1 VVSGKREITNSQQ
14 RTIINKQN
22 LFMLFLKILILRF
35 STFISS
41 AILFVNLFPTNGLA
55 AIVVASPEA
64 TESEQLV
71 VHHNKFGRSVRRGD
85 RETRGRGEK
94 TTQPSWLGE
103 PLVQQAEP
111 SQERFVQPTPEL
123 EPLTQQAESNQE
135 RFLQPTPE
143 LEPPAQQAD
152 PNQEHFLQPT
162 LELEPLAQQA
172 DPNQERFIQPIPEL
186 EPLPPESSET
196 EPVITPPTEESPT
209 DSPDIEQPEVM
220 IPVRKIEVIGSTV
233 FSPEQF
239 APFTEPFEG
248 RSVTLTELQSVTDAI
263 DQLYLDAGYIT
274 SSAVLADQEII
285 DGVVKIQVIEGSLSE
300 IQVEGTQRLNPNYIK
315 DRISLGVTTPLRV
328 DTIEDQLRLLRADP
342 LLENVES
349 SLRSGSQLGESI
361 LIVRV
366 KEAKAFSANLSIDNN
381 SPPSVGSERF
391 GVSLGYLNVTGI
403 GDDLAASYF
412 RSTTGGSNIWDLSY
426 RVPLN
431 RMNGTLQLRAV
442 IDRNEITDPQFDD
455 LGITG
460 ESELYELSFRQPLIR
475 TPVEE
480 FALSGGF
487 SYKDGQTFIFDNIP
501 QPFSIGAEAD
511 GVTRTSV
518 FRFGQDYIRRDSQGA
533 WSARSQFNFG
543 TGLFDAT
550 SNPSPIPDG
559 HFVSWLGQMQRVQRL
574 DENNLLLMSLDLQL
588 TPDSL
593 LPSEQFVIGGGQ
605 SLRGYRQNARSGDNG
620 FRFSVE
626 DRITL
631 QRDEGGI
638 PVFQLVP
645 FVDMGQVWNNS
656 DNPDPLPSQTFL
668 VSAGIGLLWEP
679 MPGFNIRVGY
689 GFPIIDLDDRGTNAQ
704 DEGFFFGVN
713 LRLF

>member
-1 VVSGKREITNSQQ
+1 MLRSKSFILSLSTS
-14 RTIINKQN
+14 IPSA
-22 LFMLFLKILILRF
+22 MLFANIF
-35 STFISS
+35 ST
-41 AILFVNLFPTNGLA
+41 NRLA
-55 AIVVASPEA
+55 VIAALPEA
-64 TESEQLV
+64 
-71 VHHNKFGRSVRRGD
+71 
-85 RETRGRGEK
+85 
-94 TTQPSWLGE
+94 
-103 PLVQQAEP
+103 
-111 SQERFVQPTPEL
+111 
-123 EPLTQQAESNQE
+123 AESK
-135 RFLQPTPE
+135 
-143 LEPPAQQAD
+143 
-152 PNQEHFLQPT
+152 H
-162 LELEPLAQQA
+162 LAQQA
-172 DPNQERFIQPIPEL
+172 DPNRERFLQPAPETEL
-186 EPLPPESSET
+186 LPPDSSET
-196 EPVITPPTEESPT
+196 EPVLPPPTQESPT
-209 DSPDIEQPEVM
+209 DSPDIEQPDVM

-233 FSPEQF
+233 FTPEQF
-239 APFTEPFEG
+239 TPFTEPLAG
-248 RSVTLTELQSVTDAI
+248 RSVTLNELQSVTDAI
-263 DQLYLDAGYIT
+263 DQLYLDHGYIT
-274 SSAVLADQEII
+274 SSAVLADQEIV
-285 DGVVKIQVIEGSLSE
+285 DGVVKIQVIEGRLSE
-300 IQVEGTQRLNPNYIK
+300 IQVEGTQRLDPNYIK
-315 DRISLGVTTPLRV
+315 SRINLGVTTPLRV
-328 DTIEDQLRLLRADP
+328 DRIEDQLRLLRADP

-391 GVSLGYLNVTGI
+391 GISLGYLNLSGI
-403 GDDLAASYF
+403 GDDLATSYY

-426 RVPLN
+426 RLPVNP
-431 RMNGTLQLRAV
+431 MNGTLQLRTV

-475 TPVEE
+475 TPREE
-480 FALSGGF
+480 FALSVGF

-518 FRFGQDYIRRDSQGA
+518 FRFGQDYMRRDSQGA
-533 WSARSQFNFG
+533 WSARSQLNFG

-550 SNPSPIPDG
+550 TNLSPIPDS
-559 HFVSWLGQMQRVQRL
+559 HFFSWLGQMQRVQRL
-574 DENNLLLMSLDLQL
+574 DDNNLLLMSLDLQL

-620 FRFSVE
+620 FRFSIE

-638 PVFQLVP
+638 PIFQLVP

-668 VSAGIGLLWEP
+668 VSAGLGLLWEP
-679 MPGFNIRVGY
+679 MPGFNIHLGY
-689 GFPIIDLDDRGTNAQ
+689 GYPFIDLDDRGTNAQ

-713 LRLF
+713 FKLF